1 MAGQA
6 AGRPP
11 EDPKSGRN
19 PLYSPRSERLVSPS
33 SERLGIPRL
42 KARLRRRMTAL
53 GPARSADRE
62 TGDRDMKSLDT
73 RSGARS
79 RKHGDQRAGAVTA
92 LWIGLLAIG
101 VLATGPQAAA
111 APPPATPKS
120 APLPTAPFAYPA
132 AMNSGAGLRT
142 VTRSSKPGQIVGEDL
157 FAHSGNRNGLTSAVS
172 VEARGADLWLAAPAP
187 APVRDAPSPNGEAAP
202 ATSQGSPSSVA
213 SR

>member
-1 MAGQA
+1 
-6 AGRPP
+6 
-11 EDPKSGRN
+11 
-19 PLYSPRSERLVSPS
+19 
-33 SERLGIPRL
+33 
-42 KARLRRRMTAL
+42 
-53 GPARSADRE
+53 
-62 TGDRDMKSLDT
+62 MKSLDT
-73 RSGARS
+73 RSGAPS
-79 RKHGDQRAGAVTA
+79 RKHRDQRTGAVTA

-111 APPPATPKS
+111 APPPAMPKS

-132 AMNSGAGLRT
+132 AMNSGAGLRP

-187 APVRDAPSPNGEAAP
+187 APVRDATSPNREAAP